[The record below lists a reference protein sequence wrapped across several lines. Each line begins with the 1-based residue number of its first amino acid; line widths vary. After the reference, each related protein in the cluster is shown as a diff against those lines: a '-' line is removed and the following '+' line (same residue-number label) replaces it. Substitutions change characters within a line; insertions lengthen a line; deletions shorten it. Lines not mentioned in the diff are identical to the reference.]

1 LSSETWAALAD
12 DAETLARLHDREL
25 DAATVAALREVGF
38 PDNLALLPQDATAS
52 EAWGT
57 MRSALGFI
65 ADPPQAADLD
75 ALAVEYAAI
84 YLTGAYGASP
94 AESVW
99 LDQDH
104 IACQQPMF
112 ELREIYKA
120 AGLAA
125 ENWRK
130 RPDDHLV
137 LQLQYIAHML
147 RRAASADKAQVV
159 TGNSI
164 DAKPDSL
171 DAARRHFSAVDLGT
185 MMDAHL
191 LRWLPDFAARVAAR
205 TALPFYAAL
214 AHLTL
219 VWCQTLRYLLAD
231 PFPNQ

>member
-1 LSSETWAALAD
+1 MSSEAWAALAD

-25 DAATVAALREVGF
+25 DAATIAALREVGF
-38 PDNLALLPQDATAS
+38 PANLALLPQDDVS
-52 EAWGT
+52 RHAWAA
-57 MRSALGFI
+57 MRAAI
-65 ADPPQAADLD
+65 DYYIPHPPQAADLD
-75 ALAVEYAAI
+75 ALAAEYAAI

-112 ELREIYKA
+112 ELREIYRA

-137 LQLQYIAHML
+137 LQLQYIAHAL
-147 RRAASADKAQVV
+147 RRGASAVPGDTASHNFLP
-159 TGNSI
+159 GEPG
-164 DAKPDSL
+164 A
-171 DAARRHFSAVDLGT
+171 

-205 TALPFYAAL
+205 GALPFHPAL
-214 AHLTL
+214 AHLTV
-219 VWCQTLRYLLAD
+219 VWCRALRELLAAD
-231 PFPNQ
+231 GQVPSQDNSA

>member
-25 DAATVAALREVGF
+25 DAATLAALREVGF

-52 EAWGT
+52 EAWDT
-57 MRSALGFI
+57 MRAALGFI
-65 ADPPQAADLD
+65 ANPPQAADLD

-112 ELREIYKA
+112 ELREIYLA

-137 LQLQYIAHML
+137 LQLQYIAHRL
-147 RRAASADKAQVV
+147 RRAASADFLP
-159 TGNSI
+159 SE
-164 DAKPDSL
+164 
-171 DAARRHFSAVDLGT
+171 LGEI
-185 MMDAHL
+185 MDAHL

-205 TALPFYAAL
+205 TAQPFYAAL
-214 AHLTL
+214 EHLTL
-219 VWCQTLRYLLAD
+219 VWCQTLRRLLAD
-231 PFPNQ
+231 PLPNQ

>member
-1 LSSETWAALAD
+1 MSSETWAALAD

-25 DAATVAALREVGF
+25 DAATLAALREVGF

-52 EAWGT
+52 EAWDT
-57 MRSALGFI
+57 MRAALGFI

-112 ELREIYKA
+112 ELREIYLA

-147 RRAASADKAQVV
+147 RRAASAD
-159 TGNSI
+159 
-164 DAKPDSL
+164 
-171 DAARRHFSAVDLGT
+171 F
-185 MMDAHL
+185 
-191 LRWLPDFAARVAAR
+191 LPMRAGRDHGR
-205 TALPFYAAL
+205 PPAAL
-214 AHLTL
+214 AARLRRARGGPHRPALLRRPGAPHPRL
-219 VWCQTLRYLLAD
+219 VPDPAPLARRPSSESVVQS
-231 PFPNQ
+231 PFGESFQMNVT